1 MTQTNKDRR
10 EYKRM
15 TSRKN
20 WKWPY
25 NGLDDPEY
33 IRDKEELFRRNKR
46 KIMIRER

>member
-10 EYKRM
+10 EYKGM

-25 NGLDDPEY
+25 KGLDDPEY